1 MGVLDIFS
9 GGKPGREEEIDINE
23 FLEGISHVDED
34 TAKAWVEVMKLERA
48 EDVDSITSKLEANNI
63 VVIDISPMLK
73 NKEGIKKSVMELK
86 KVCLEIDGDIGRVSS
101 HQIIAVPE
109 GMRVRKS

>member
-48 EDVDSITSKLEANNI
+48 EDVDSITSK
-63 VVIDISPMLK
+63 
-73 NKEGIKKSVMELK
+73 KSVMELK